1 MPGKTDEDGS
11 PGAVVVFSILEDCG
25 DVVID
30 SLEVEFRAFTFVWL
44 KIKLANPQFL
54 HGLG

>member
-30 SLEVEFRAFTFVWL
+30 SLEVEFRAFAFVWL

-54 HGLG
+54 HGLS